1 MTLLPPRVSP
11 QLQSSILART
21 LHFLDL
27 KLEPEGKKND
37 DKPQLSAEDQKKAL
51 KEIFAKFGVMY
62 AALMFMNTTAE
73 GLSVLIRSVEDY
85 TRSADADHRERS
97 TRLILYLL
105 SKFFEYK
112 VKERMEDFFLFF
124 LIVCKRVL
132 WKDVS
137 FLPNL
142 GVVWKAWASG

>member
-1 MTLLPPRVSP
+1 MGIATLTLLPPRVSP

-21 LHFLDL
+21 RHFLDL
-27 KLEPEGKKND
+27 KLEPEGKKSD
-37 DKPQLSAEDQKKAL
+37 DRPQLSAEEQKKAL

-112 VKERMEDFFLFF
+112 GTL
-124 LIVCKRVL
+124 
-132 WKDVS
+132 VS
-137 FLPNL
+137 F
-142 GVVWKAWASG
+142 